1 MSTPTA
7 MPAKPPA
14 SDAKAFD
21 TLRARAAL
29 SGHTCGRT
37 AEGWIVLRR
46 FGGSAVFD
54 SIADATAWL
63 EHRAGGLAK

>member
-1 MSTPTA
+1 MMAAATSA
-7 MPAKPPA
+7 EVSAKDP
-14 SDAKAFD
+14 KAFD

-29 SGHTCGRT
+29 SGYTCGRT

-63 EHRAGGLAK
+63 NLRVGGAS